1 MVMVEALALPTT
13 SLAAKPM
20 EATRPM
26 HPYQDKDQ

>member
-1 MVMVEALALPTT
+1 MLVTQALALPTIQP
-13 SLAAKPM
+13 KPM